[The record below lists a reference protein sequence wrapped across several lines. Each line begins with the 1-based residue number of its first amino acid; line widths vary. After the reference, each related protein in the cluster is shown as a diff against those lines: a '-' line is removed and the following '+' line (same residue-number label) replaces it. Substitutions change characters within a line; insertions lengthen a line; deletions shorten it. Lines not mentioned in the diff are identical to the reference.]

1 MAGSSGKADDSKG
14 IDYIGGDIT
23 LQTDIPKAKA
33 AVPSLLP
40 RPLELTGQVSYF
52 CIEM

>member
-1 MAGSSGKADDSKG
+1 M
-14 IDYIGGDIT
+14 T

-33 AVPSLLP
+33 AVPSQML

-52 CIEM
+52 RLEI